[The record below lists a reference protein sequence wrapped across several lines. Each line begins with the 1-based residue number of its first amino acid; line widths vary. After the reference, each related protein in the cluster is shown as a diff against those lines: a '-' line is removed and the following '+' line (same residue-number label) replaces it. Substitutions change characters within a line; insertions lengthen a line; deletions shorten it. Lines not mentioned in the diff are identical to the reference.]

1 MARNTPNQ
9 VDHLLWQIIEIGA
22 DLAPDQ
28 SGRIKLP
35 TERELAERLK
45 VPRPSLR
52 ERLAVLETMGFISRA
67 QGSGTYLTFPKP
79 LFLQIY
85 FDAAWRLGFIST
97 EELQRAQL
105 MLIREIAA
113 LAATQRVAED
123 LDLLK
128 EAFARMKD
136 ATESEDLLDAHHEF
150 YRSLTLST
158 RNPVIQLLIE
168 GLGLVLRRV
177 MQQNLQLIRM
187 VPGAQARNLEAHAS
201 ILTAIENSDPDL
213 ARIAIDDFFRGI
225 SRERS
230 KVSILYSLD
239 S

>member
-1 MARNTPNQ
+1 MARNNPNQ

-28 SGRIKLP
+28 NGRIKLP

-67 QGSGTYLTFPKP
+67 QGSGTYLTFPRP
-79 LFLQIY
+79 VFLQVY
-85 FDAAWRLGFIST
+85 FDAAWKLGFIST

-113 LAATQRVAED
+113 LAASQRVPED
-123 LDLLK
+123 VKLLA
-128 EAFARMKD
+128 EAFERMKAAAD
-136 ATESEDLLDAHHEF
+136 NEDLLDAHHAF
-150 YRSLTLST
+150 YRALTLST

-177 MQQNLQLIRM
+177 TQQNLQLIRM
-187 VPGAQARNLEAHAS
+187 VPGAHARNLESHER
-201 ILTAIENSDPDL
+201 IVTAIENSDPDL
-213 ARIAIDDFFRGI
+213 ARIAIDDLFRGI
-225 SRERS
+225 SRERG
-230 KVSILYSLD
+230 KVSILYSFD